1 MTDTP
6 LPSLVPPPKP
16 APTHL
21 WLEQMESRNAL
32 AEQIRPVNKAV
43 VFDVL
48 ARAGITRVLVTFDG
62 YGDSGQ
68 IESIEARAGKEMVD
82 LPSDTVL
89 LADPLWDGSGTE
101 TVCLPLRDAIEKLA
115 YDALEVTHSGWENND
130 GGFGDFSFDVAERT
144 ITLVYHERYTQT
156 EDYEHLL

>member
-6 LPSLVPPPKP
+6 LPSP
-16 APTHL
+16 APQSEPAPIRP
-21 WLEQMESRNAL
+21 WLEQMERQNAR
-32 AEQIRPVNKAV
+32 AEQIRPANKAA
-43 VFDVL
+43 VFDAL

-68 IESIEARAGKEMVD
+68 IEFIEARAGQEMVE
-82 LPSDTVL
+82 LSSDTVL

-101 TVCLPLRDAIEKLA
+101 TVCLPLREAIEKLA

-130 GGFGDFSFDVAERT
+130 GGFGDFRFDVAAHT

-156 EDYEHLL
+156 EDYEHTF